1 MKKIFFL
8 ILLFSFQAAQAK
20 EIPFS
25 LIFTGDLHSSF
36 EPRSNPHGLGGVAR
50 LKTALTQ
57 LKNQTQEK
65 GSAVLQLD
73 AGIVRKGPFIL
84 IWERALL
91 HLRCS
96 IAWGTTL

>member
-8 ILLFSFQAAQAK
+8 VLVLLIFFSPFIEAK

-25 LIFTGDLHSSF
+25 LVFTGDLHSSF
-36 EPRSNPHGLGGVAR
+36 EPRPNPHGLGGMAR

-57 LKNQTQEK
+57 LKTQAQEK

-73 AGIVRKGPFIL
+73 AGDCTEG
-84 IWERALL
+84 
-91 HLRCS
+91 S
-96 IAWGTTL
+96 